1 MIHEGRAL
9 GGRSA
14 GSVGGKSPGRAS
26 ALVAP
31 KGSIKRRKGGGC
43 GAAGH
48 AVPDKRHSPECPRR
62 AKSNRP
68 SRREC
73 TVAVTINAPSA
84 ASEKP
89 AISALCAPID
99 LHPVP
104 RSPRVAAILAQ
115 FGMEQISQKC
125 LIRDTMPDLPASG
138 IVLITGPSGSGKSS
152 ALAQLTKR
160 YPAARRVEQII
171 LQPQVALIDQVAPA
185 GDLAQAARLLTA
197 CGIGEPR
204 LWLRKPGE
212 FSDGERFR
220 AQLAVAVAQVETN
233 NESAPLICD
242 EFAANLHRRLARAI
256 AFNLR
261 KLATRRKLLL
271 ILATSQDDVTTD
283 LQPDLVMHMN
293 GVDRDADI
301 RQSPHARGAALSFR
315 RKLQI
320 ERGTKRDYE
329 YFAAMHYRCSDE
341 LGFVD
346 KVFVLREKRGGDL
359 LGIIVYAHAPL
370 ELSLRNQATGG
381 YFSGRP
387 ERVNAELRTIRRVVI
402 HPDVRGCGLGHWLVR
417 RTMPLVGTAFVETQT
432 FLGEFNPIFQRAGM
446 RCVGQL
452 ALSPRRRALLEELKK
467 LDADPGDAD
476 FIARVCRDARLR
488 KLAMKVVRRWYAA
501 TTGGGRDRVWHQ
513 SPELRARLFRGI
525 IATRPVYYLWAR
537 KPRSDRATKPRRGE
551 KCTTEAQK
559 KRELRITNY
568 ELQITNY
575 KRQES
580 VEREGKSSAPRRT
593 RRARSWSEE
602 CRIANDE
609 MVR

>member
-1 MIHEGRAL
+1 MIHEGKAL

-31 KGSIKRRKGGGC
+31 RGSIKRRKGSCC
-43 GAAGH
+43 GVAGR
-48 AVPDKRHSPECPRR
+48 AVPDKRHSPERPRR
-62 AKSNRP
+62 AKTNRP

-73 TVAVTINAPSA
+73 AAAVTINAPPA
-84 ASEKP
+84 VSEKP
-89 AISALCAPID
+89 AIPARCAQDGPQ
-99 LHPVP
+99 PAS

-115 FGMEQISQKC
+115 FGMEQSPHKWQ
-125 LIRDTMPDLPASG
+125 IRNTIPQLPVSG

-152 ALAQLTKR
+152 ALKLLTKR
-160 YPAARRVEQII
+160 YPAARRVEQIK
-171 LQPQVALIDQVAPA
+171 LQSDVALIDQVAPA

-204 LWLRKPGE
+204 LWLRNPGE

-220 AQLAVAVAQVETN
+220 AQLAVAIAQIETN

-261 KLATRRKLLL
+261 KLAARRKLLL
-271 ILATSQDDVTTD
+271 ILATSQDDVTCD
-283 LQPDLVMHMN
+283 LRPDLHVRMN
-293 GVDRDADI
+293 GLDRAI
-301 RQSPHARGAALSFR
+301 EIKRATHTRAVPFSFR
-315 RKLQI
+315 RKLHI

-329 YFAAMHYRCSDE
+329 HFAAMHYRRTDE

-346 KVFVLREKRGGDL
+346 KVFVLREGCGGDL

-387 ERVNAELRTIRRVVI
+387 ERVNAGLRTIRRVVI

-417 RTMPLVGTAFVETQT
+417 RTMPLAGTAFVETQT

-446 RCVGQL
+446 QCVGQL
-452 ALSPRRRALLEELKK
+452 ALSPRRRALLEELKR

-488 KLAMKVVRRWYAA
+488 KMAMKVVRRWYAA
-501 TTGGGRDRVWHQ
+501 TTGGGRERVTHQ
-513 SPELRARLFRGI
+513 TPELRARLFRGI

-537 KPRSDRATKPRRGE
+537 KPRSDGATKGWEMHHRD
-551 KCTTEAQK
+551 TE
-559 KRELRITNY
+559 KRELRIANY
-568 ELQITNY
+568 ELQ
-575 KRQES
+575 KAGGCRAVKGKVMQH
-580 VEREGKSSAPRRT
+580 EGH
-593 RRARSWSEE
+593 EGHE
-602 CRIANDE
+602 VGLMIAE
-609 MVR
+609 